1 MLDDIIN
8 DPRFKRLFPP
18 VAAVVFVAIFASL
31 GLWQLDRAAE
41 KGRLRALFA
50 ADAPYASLAEAGA
63 LNDYENFTATGRY
76 DGEHQ
81 LILENVILED
91 RLGSYIL
98 TPFQPVAGR
107 QWLLINR
114 GWVQR
119 PVGGAALPDLG
130 IDSSER
136 TLRGRIGQLPKVGIR
151 KGDAFASGD
160 TWPRSARYP
169 TLDEVAAELG
179 LELLPF
185 VMLLEPG
192 DDAGFVRHWQPRQS
206 GSMMH
211 YGYAV
216 QWFAMAGAV
225 LGLLVW
231 HLRRKRR

>member
-1 MLDDIIN
+1 MLDAIIN

-18 VAAVVFVAIFASL
+18 VAAVVFAAIFASL
-31 GLWQLDRAAE
+31 GMWQVDRAAE
-41 KGRLRALFA
+41 KNRLRALFTS
-50 ADAPYASLAEAGA
+50 DATHASLAEADTLG
-63 LNDYENFTATGRY
+63 DYENFTATGRY
-76 DGEHQ
+76 DGDHQ
-81 LILENVILED
+81 LILENVILND

-107 QWLLINR
+107 QWLIVNR
-114 GWVQR
+114 GWVPR
-119 PVGGAALPDLG
+119 PTGGASMPDLG
-130 IDSSER
+130 IEGDER
-136 TLRGRIGQLPKVGIR
+136 ALRGRLGHLPKVGIR
-151 KGDAFASGD
+151 KGEAFAATD
-160 TWPRSARYP
+160 TWPRAARYP
-169 TLDEVAAELG
+169 TLDELAAELG

-192 DDAGFVRHWQPRQS
+192 DEAGFVRHWEPRQS